1 MMESNGKNIN
11 TSGEYIEVSTSPL
24 LFGGHGQLS
33 QHAFFQAF
41 HQGHDVLPI
50 DFIGVLDK
58 NSEAQN
64 FLLINMLAQS
74 AALMTGNHEGEKMS
88 FCEGNRPSTTILL
101 KQLTASSL
109 GQLLA
114 LYEHMIYVQSVIW
127 DINCFDQPGVELG
140 KRMARKIG
148 DYMHEGKLHK
158 INLDQSTQEILKRVL
173 DND

>member
-1 MMESNGKNIN
+1 
-11 TSGEYIEVSTSPL
+11 
-24 LFGGHGQLS
+24 
-33 QHAFFQAF
+33 
-41 HQGHDVLPI
+41 
-50 DFIGVLDK
+50 
-58 NSEAQN
+58 
-64 FLLINMLAQS
+64 
-74 AALMTGNHEGEKMS
+74 MTGNHEGEKMS